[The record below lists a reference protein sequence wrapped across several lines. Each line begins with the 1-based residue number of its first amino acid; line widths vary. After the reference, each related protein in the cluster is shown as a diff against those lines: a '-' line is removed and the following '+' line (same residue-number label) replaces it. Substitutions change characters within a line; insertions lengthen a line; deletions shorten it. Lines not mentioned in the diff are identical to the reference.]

1 MLTVDLE
8 VSGSMASLLPPTV
21 LIPKC
26 FAIVDHKTILAV
38 TNVAAKL
45 ELL

>member
-1 MLTVDLE
+1 MLTADLE
-8 VSGSMASLLPPTV
+8 VSGSKASLLPPTV

-26 FAIVDHKTILAV
+26 FAVVDHKTILAV

-45 ELL
+45 QLI